1 MNYDDVSDYH
11 SIKILRDRLAYLTR
25 NFDLDDWR
33 TARTPYYWESD
44 KMPLILALQHKIKL
58 LEYYINKGVPL
69 K

>member
-1 MNYDDVSDYH
+1 MTKQEEYFWIRELKEEFAS
-11 SIKILRDRLAYLTR
+11 LTR